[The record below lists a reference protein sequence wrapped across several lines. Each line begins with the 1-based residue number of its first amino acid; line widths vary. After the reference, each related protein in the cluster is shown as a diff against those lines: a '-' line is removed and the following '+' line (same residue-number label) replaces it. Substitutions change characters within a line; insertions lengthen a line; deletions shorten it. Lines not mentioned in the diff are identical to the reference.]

1 MSPAG
6 PPSSPRIAI
15 SRPPTV
21 NGATVEMCWLQSLD
35 NGGSPDLHYNIYIL
49 ESGDTE
55 FRRVVTVQP
64 TQSDMVC
71 HSVELNALSSYS
83 IAVTAASGATNDPQ
97 NFSDVSV
104 VQDRFI
110 LFYVTTCAPVT
121 DAPPPPGLPVPSAV
135 AVTFFVTLIFT
146 AAITAAIVIG
156 VVFFLR
162 KKSNSSC
169 AVPSSR
175 SNGSSNEMRKK
186 PPAPPSNEIKKKPPA
201 PPRPRKGLADTH

>member
-21 NGATVEMCWLQSLD
+21 NGATVELCWLQSLD

-49 ESGDTE
+49 ERGDTE

-110 LFYVTTCAPVT
+110 LFYVTTCAP
-121 DAPPPPGLPVPSAV
+121 GLSASGAV
-135 AVTFFVTLIFT
+135 AVTFFFTLIFT

-156 VVFFLR
+156 VV
-162 KKSNSSC
+162 
-169 AVPSSR
+169 
-175 SNGSSNEMRKK
+175 
-186 PPAPPSNEIKKKPPA
+186 
-201 PPRPRKGLADTH
+201 D

>member
-21 NGATVEMCWLQSLD
+21 NGATVEMCWLRSLD

-83 IAVTAASGATNDPQ
+83 VAVTAASGATNDPQ

-110 LFYVTTCAPVT
+110 LFYVTTCAP
-121 DAPPPPGLPVPSAV
+121 PPSGLSVSGAV
-135 AVTFFVTLIFT
+135 AVTCFVTLFFT

-162 KKSNSSC
+162 KKSNSSY

-175 SNGSSNEMRKK
+175 SNGSSNEIKKK

-201 PPRPRKGLADTH
+201 PPRPRKV